1 MTARGWSL
9 RGRLSRNVLLVA
21 GAGWLAG
28 LMLGVLV
35 LDHEMQEVLDEGL
48 RSEARLVLAVMGRRW
63 KAMNR
68 ICCCGCCRQGAPP
81 RLPPGQS

>member
-21 GAGWLAG
+21 GAGWLAS

-48 RSEARLVLAVMGRRW
+48 RSEARLVLAVMEGRGSESLAHWQAVEGHEQDLLLRVLS
-63 KAMNR
+63 A
-68 ICCCGCCRQGAPP
+68 G
-81 RLPPGQS
+81 